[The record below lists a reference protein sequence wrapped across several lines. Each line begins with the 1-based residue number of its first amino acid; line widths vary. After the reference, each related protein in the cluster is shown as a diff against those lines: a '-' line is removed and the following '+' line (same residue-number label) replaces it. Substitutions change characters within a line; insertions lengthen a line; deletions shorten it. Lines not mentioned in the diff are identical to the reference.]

1 MIEACSDEAI
11 HATQAP
17 PARQSIPLERPPPG
31 LVYSRSLR
39 SWGWMMELSGK
50 VALVTGGSGDI
61 GGAIARRLSTA
72 GADVVVTYVGAADAA
87 AATVADIRAA
97 GGRASAR
104 QLDQRSPQAIED
116 CMQFIADTYGRLDIL
131 VNNAAWNIGI
141 PFPDLDALTADIWDR
156 VLETNLRAPFLLA
169 RAGARLL
176 KADGGGHIVNISSA
190 GGISPGSSSIAYSS
204 SKAGLNH
211 LTRCLAV
218 AMAPEVAVNCVAPGL
233 VENTR
238 MARRLPD
245 AVARGARNQA
255 VLGRVGQAD
264 DIAAQVLTFVTS
276 TSITGQTMVV
286 DGGMPGSMR

>member
-1 MIEACSDEAI
+1 MAGTL
-11 HATQAP
+11 H
-17 PARQSIPLERPPPG
+17 
-31 LVYSRSLR
+31 
-39 SWGWMMELSGK
+39 GK

-61 GGAIARRLSTA
+61 GGAIARRLGGA
-72 GADVVVTYVGAADAA
+72 GAHVVATYVGAADAA
-87 AATVADIRAA
+87 AATVRDIESA
-97 GGRASAR
+97 GGAASAL
-104 QLDQRSPQAIED
+104 QLDQRDPAAIDACIRAVAERH
-116 CMQFIADTYGRLDIL
+116 GRLDIL

-141 PFPDLDALTADIWDR
+141 PFPDLDALTPAIWDR

-169 RAGARLL
+169 RAAAKLL

-218 AMAPEVAVNCVAPGL
+218 ALAPDVAVNCIAPGL

-238 MARRLPD
+238 MAKRLPE
-245 AVARGARNQA
+245 AVSRGARAQA
-255 VLGRVGQAD
+255 VLGRVGQPA
-264 DIAAQVLTFVTS
+264 DIAAQVLMFVTS
-276 TSITGQTMVV
+276 TSITGQTMVI

>member
-1 MIEACSDEAI
+1 
-11 HATQAP
+11 
-17 PARQSIPLERPPPG
+17 
-31 LVYSRSLR
+31 
-39 SWGWMMELSGK
+39 MELKGK

-61 GGAIARRLSTA
+61 GGAIARCLGGA
-72 GADVVVTYVGAADAA
+72 GADVVVTYVGAADTA
-87 AATVADIRAA
+87 AATVHDIVDA
-97 GGRASAR
+97 GGRASAL
-104 QLDQRSPQAIED
+104 QLDQRSPQAIEA
-116 CMQFIADTYGRLDIL
+116 CIAGVEAAHGRLDIL

-141 PFPDLDALTADIWDR
+141 PFPDLDALTPDIWDR

-169 RAGARLL
+169 RAAARLL

-238 MARRLPD
+238 MAKRLPD
-245 AVARGARNQA
+245 AVARGARAQA

-264 DIAAQVLTFVTS
+264 DIARQVLAFVTS
-276 TSITGQTMVV
+276 TSITGQTIVI
-286 DGGMPGSMR
+286 DGGMPGAMR